1 MWWGFPWWAWGW
13 GLLRWC
19 WGQEHGVR
27 QDKERGGSCG
37 LGLVVCRA
45 VLFCATLCH
54 ATLCRAISFRTVLSY
69 TTMCYAM
76 SH

>member
-1 MWWGFPWWAWGW
+1 M
-13 GLLRWC
+13 
-19 WGQEHGVR
+19 R
-27 QDKERGGSCG
+27 QDKERGGNCG

-54 ATLCRAISFRTVLSY
+54 ATLCRAISFRTVLSH